1 MAINIKISSLQDKQ
15 QAIARAVINTCP
27 SLTKYHIVR
36 ASRQSGKTY
45 LLERL
50 AVTLA
55 CSVKDQSGTFIMATE
70 AQTRKVFRSMIK
82 WIPSQLIVRK
92 NNTNGS
98 REIEFV
104 NGTLLA
110 FFSSGSY
117 DTIAGNSFDFLIGD
131 EFGLWNRHAWS
142 IIKPTLAAKPNAK
155 VILAS
160 TPRGKNDFYKE
171 CVKGMSDD
179 PFVQHYRMSYKDNAK
194 YDLREIEDAK
204 KSMSPELFKQE
215 YLAEFIDG
223 ISIVFGSID
232 KVQNVRTWTKI
243 IEGEK
248 YFFGLDISGDGEDKT
263 VLTVMDSKGK
273 VVLIHEVEATSH
285 PDQARELSKIIKS
298 FGANIVGYGEK
309 NGLGNS
315 LCDLLLED
323 KITVFKWITTNDSK
337 QELVSDLITDINS
350 VDVGLPTSDL
360 CPKLDDEMSMYMA
373 VRTKTNKLS
382 YTHPVGMHDDYVDSL
397 MICNKAR
404 RDNLGTFSPVATED
418 IYNSSGGSCDFYS

>member
-1 MAINIKISSLQDKQ
+1 
-15 QAIARAVINTCP
+15 
-27 SLTKYHIVR
+27 
-36 ASRQSGKTY
+36 
-45 LLERL
+45 
-50 AVTLA
+50 
-55 CSVKDQSGTFIMATE
+55 
-70 AQTRKVFRSMIK
+70 MIK
-82 WIPSQLIVRK
+82 WLPKQLIARK

-98 REIEFV
+98 REIEFI

-131 EFGLWNRHAWS
+131 EFGLWNRHAWG

-179 PFVQHYRMSYKDNAK
+179 PFVQHYRMSYKDNSC
-194 YDLREIEDAK
+194 YDLREIEDAR

-223 ISIVFGSID
+223 ISVVFGSID
-232 KVQNVRTWTKI
+232 KVQRIKQWAKI
-243 IEGEK
+243 VHGEK

-263 VLTVMDSKGK
+263 ILTVMNSKGK
-273 VVLIHEVEATSH
+273 VVLIHEVEAVSH
-285 PDQARELSKIIKS
+285 PDQARELAPIIKS
-298 FGANIVGYGEK
+298 FGENIVGYGEK

-315 LCDLLLED
+315 LCDLLIED
-323 KITVFKWITTNDSK
+323 KINVFKWVTTNDTK
-337 QELVSDLITDINS
+337 QDLVSELITDINAN
-350 VDVGLPTSDL
+350 DIELPTSDL

-397 MICNKAR
+397 MLTNKAR
-404 RDNLGTFSPVATED
+404 RDNLGQFSPVATED
-418 IYNSSGGSCDFYS
+418 IYNSSGTCDWY

>member
-1 MAINIKISSLQDKQ
+1 MAISIKITSLQDKQ
-15 QAIARAVINTCP
+15 RAIARAVIETCP

-55 CSVKDQSGTFIMATE
+55 TSQGDQSGAFIMATE

-82 WIPSQLIVRK
+82 WIPKQLIARK

-98 REIEFV
+98 REIEFI

-131 EFGLWNRHAWS
+131 EFGLWNRHAWG

-171 CVKGMSDD
+171 CIKGMGEDT
-179 PFVQHYRMSYKDNAK
+179 FVQHYRMSYLDNSC
-194 YDLREIEDAK
+194 YDLREIEDAR
-204 KSMSPELFKQE
+204 KSMPDALFRQE

-223 ISIVFGSID
+223 ISVVFGSID
-232 KVQNVRTWTKI
+232 KVQRIKSWPKI
-243 IEGEK
+243 IQGEQ
-248 YFFGLDISGDGEDKT
+248 YYFGLDISGDGEDKT
-263 VLTVMDSKGK
+263 VLTVVNKKGK
-273 VVLIHEVEATSH
+273 VVLIHEVAATSH

-298 FGANIVGYGEK
+298 FGSNIVGYGEK

-315 LCDLLLED
+315 LCDLLIED
-323 KITVFKWITTNDSK
+323 KITVFKWTTTNDSK
-337 QELVSDLITDINS
+337 QDLVSELITDINAN
-350 VDVGLPTSDL
+350 DIELPTADL

-397 MICNKAR
+397 MIANKAR
-404 RDNLGTFSPVATED
+404 RDKLGTFSPVATED
-418 IYNSSGGSCDFYS
+418 IYSGGGSCDIYN

>member
-1 MAINIKISSLQDKQ
+1 MAINIKITSLQDRQ
-15 QAIARAVINTCP
+15 RAIARAVIETCP
-27 SLTKYHIVR
+27 SLTKYHVIR
-36 ASRQSGKTY
+36 ASRQSGKTF

-50 AVTLA
+50 VVTLA
-55 CSVKDQSGTFIMATE
+55 MDKGDQSGAFIMATE

-82 WIPSQLIVRK
+82 WIPDALIARK

-98 REIEFV
+98 REIEFI

-117 DTIAGNSFDFLIGD
+117 DTVAGNSFDFLIGD
-131 EFGLWNRHAWS
+131 EFGLWNRHAWA
-142 IIKPTLAAKPNAK
+142 IIKPTLAAKPFAK
-155 VILAS
+155 VVLAS

-179 PFVQHYRMSYKDNAK
+179 PFVQHYRMSYKDNAM
-194 YDLREIEDAK
+194 YDLREIEDAR

-232 KVQNVRTWTKI
+232 KVQKVKEWAKI
-243 IEGEK
+243 EQGKK
-248 YFFGLDISGDGEDKT
+248 YYFGLDISGDGEDKT
-263 VLTVMDSKGK
+263 ILTVLDEKGD
-273 VVLIHEVEATSH
+273 VVLVHEVEAVSH
-285 PDQARELSKIIKS
+285 PDQSRELSAIIKS
-298 FGANIVGYGEK
+298 FGENIVGYGEK

-315 LCDLLLED
+315 LCDLLSED
-323 KITVFKWITTNDSK
+323 KINIYKWTTTNDSK
-337 QELVSDLITDINS
+337 QDLVSDLITDINTNDIS
-350 VDVGLPTSDL
+350 LPTPDL

-397 MICNKAR
+397 MIANKAR
-404 RDNLGTFSPVATED
+404 RDNLGQFSPTPTED
-418 IYNSSGGSCDFYS
+418 VYSNSGGCDWY